1 MLAVENVPGAL
12 AAHDP
17 LETHLQILDPHGER
31 PRSKRYLDGE
41 PLSPNPGPV
50 AGKVPEVLRVLALRL
65 KILGVDLVADEV
77 EAVGIRIQFVSVE
90 CDVPAVVEER
100 VLEGAAGRGDGGRVD
115 AVDEAG
121 VNLVADLAWNR
132 EQRRGQARIWLLTA
146 RSAREY
152 RMRDVDY
159 GHGIGDDAGGW

>member
-1 MLAVENVPGAL
+1 MLVVESVPGAL

-17 LETHLQILDPHGER
+17 LETHLQVLDPHGER
-31 PRSKRYLDGE
+31 PRSKRYLDGV

-50 AGKVPEVLRVLALRL
+50 AGGAPEVLRVLALRL
-65 KILGVDLVADEV
+65 EILGVDLVADEV
-77 EAVGIRIQFVSVE
+77 EAAGIRIQFVVVE
-90 CDVPAVVEER
+90 SDVPAVVEER
-100 VLEGAAGRGDGGRVD
+100 VLEGTARRGDGGRVD

-146 RSAREY
+146 RSAGEY

-159 GHGIGDDAGGW
+159 GHGVGDDAGGW